1 LANNVSAEYTSNFL
15 LVFTASSLAPPSA
28 GLFHGATG
36 ASYNA
41 SILEEKIMRV
51 LIVGAAGYIGGSV
64 AARLVA
70 QGHAVAG
77 LTRARETA
85 ARLEALGIA
94 PVIGSN
100 TDVAVLHRAAS
111 GADVVVNAADVE
123 NPYPVAT
130 ILAALRGTDK
140 RFIQTSGSSVVGDK
154 SAGEYS
160 HQVYHEDTP
169 LDALP
174 EKIVRTAIHRQVLA
188 AAHDRVHSIVLC
200 PPLIYGAGAGL
211 NPHSVQIPKMI
222 KQAQTH
228 GVVRYVGKGEHVWSH
243 VHIDDVVDA
252 YLLALEKSPAGS
264 FYYLENGEA
273 NFQAI
278 TASIGKLLGM
288 QNGSWTV
295 DEAIQEWGAQAAWFA
310 LGSNSRVRADK
321 ARRMLGWQPK
331 KSDLFYEIE
340 HGCYRVFATPEK
352 S

>member
-1 LANNVSAEYTSNFL
+1 
-15 LVFTASSLAPPSA
+15 
-28 GLFHGATG
+28 
-36 ASYNA
+36 
-41 SILEEKIMRV
+41 MRV
-51 LIVGAAGYIGGSV
+51 FIVGAAGYIGGSV

-70 QGHAVAG
+70 QGHTVAG
-77 LTRARETA
+77 LTRSRETA
-85 ARLEALGIA
+85 AQLEVHGIA

-111 GADVVVNAADVE
+111 DADAVINAADVE

-130 ILAALRGTDK
+130 ILAALRGSGK

-154 SAGEYS
+154 SAGEYA
-160 HQVYHEDTP
+160 HKIYHEDTP
-169 LDALP
+169 LEALP

-188 AAHDRVHSIVLC
+188 AAHDGVHSIVLC
-200 PPLIYGAGAGL
+200 PPLIYGAGTGL

-228 GVVRYVGKGEHVWSH
+228 GVARYVGKGEHVWSH

-278 TASIGKLLGM
+278 TASIGRLLGLK
-288 QNGSWTV
+288 NGSWTI

-321 ARRMLGWQPK
+321 ARRMLDWQPK
-331 KSDLFYEIE
+331 NSDLFYEIE
-340 HGCYRVFATPEK
+340 QGCYREYLNQSK